1 MQITFSGQSYTCT
14 KAVRTGK
21 SATLYLEDGG
31 TMELIGVN
39 DWGAITIEGGT
50 WTETPPDTITVPL
63 AAGLEGTI
71 TATRQDGHLS
81 LRCEATGPVVAGG
94 IIAVLPEGWRPTV
107 PITAPAAIPGAAGAT
122 VTVSTDGT
130 IRASAAGDGCWVILQ
145 APCT

>member
-1 MQITFSGQSYTCT
+1 MKVIVYTVDGIRKKIPYSDENIE
-14 KAVRTGK
+14 KAKLDADEAEKISVE
-21 SATLYLEDGG
+21 YDG
-31 TMELIGVN
+31 
-39 DWGAITIEGGT
+39 TIV
-50 WTETPPDTITVPL
+50 PPDTITVPM

-130 IRASAAGDGCWVILQ
+130 IRARAAGDGCWVTI
-145 APCT
+145 

>member
-1 MQITFSGQSYTCT
+1 MTVIFAKQSYICT
-14 KAVRTGK
+14 KAVRNGEN
-21 SATLYLEDGG
+21 ATLYLEDGG
-31 TMELIGVN
+31 IVALIGVN

-63 AAGLEGTI
+63 AAALDGSL

-94 IIAVLPEGWRPTV
+94 IISVLPEGWRPEAT
-107 PITAPAAIPGAAGAT
+107 ITAPAAIPGAAGAT

-130 IRASAAGDGCWVILQ
+130 IRASAAGCGCWFSMLDS
-145 APCT
+145 

>member
-1 MQITFSGQSYTCT
+1 MTITFAGKCYICT

-21 SATLYLEDGG
+21 NATLFLEDGG
-31 TMELIGVN
+31 TVELIGVN
-39 DWGAITIEGGT
+39 EWSAITLEGGT

-63 AAGLEGTI
+63 APGLEGTL

-81 LRCEATGPVVAGG
+81 LRCEATGLVPAGG

-122 VTVSTDGT
+122 VTILTNGT
-130 IRASAAGDGCWVILQ
+130 IRASAGGGGCWVIV
-145 APCT
+145 

>member
-1 MQITFSGQSYTCT
+1 MIVKFAGQKIACVN
-14 KAVRTGK
+14 AVRSGNNAILYRADGEK
-21 SATLYLEDGG
+21 S
-31 TMELIGVN
+31 ELIGVS

-63 AAGLEGTI
+63 AAGLDGTLS
-71 TATRQDGHLS
+71 ATRQDGKLS
-81 LRCEATGPVVAGG
+81 LHCEATGPIVAGG

-130 IRASAAGDGCWVILQ
+130 IRARAAGDGCWFSLQ
-145 APCT
+145 GS

>member
-1 MQITFSGQSYTCT
+1 MTVTFAGKSYICT
-14 KAVRTGK
+14 KAVREERN
-21 SATLYLEDGG
+21 ATLYLEDGG

-130 IRASAAGDGCWVILQ
+130 IRARAAGDGCWFSLQ
-145 APCT
+145 GS

>member
-1 MQITFSGQSYTCT
+1 MQITYSGQSYTCT

-39 DWGAITIEGGT
+39 DWGAITLEGGT

-63 AAGLEGTI
+63 ANGLDGTL
-71 TATRQDGHLS
+71 TTTRQDGHLS
-81 LRCEATGPVVAGG
+81 LHCEARGPVVAGG
-94 IIAVLPEGWRPTV
+94 IMAVLPEGWRPTV

-122 VTVSTDGT
+122 VTVSTDGS
-130 IRASAAGDGCWVILQ
+130 IRASAAGNGCWFTLRQ
-145 APCT
+145 EM